1 MFALRFYEE
10 FRMATY
16 TPMSGNEIAHRGNL
30 LYAERIR
37 AEVETPENIGK
48 MVIIDVETGDYEVDE
63 LGLEA
68 SHHLHAKRPNAPL
81 YGIRIGYNVAESLGG
96 MMERTEP

>member
-1 MFALRFYEE
+1 
-10 FRMATY
+10 
-16 TPMSGNEIAHRGNL
+16 
-30 LYAERIR
+30 
-37 AEVETPENIGK
+37 

-68 SHHLHAKRPNAPL
+68 THHLHAKRPNAPL

-96 MMERTEP
+96 VMERTET